1 MKRGWMIMIA
11 FVLVLLPVLSA
22 CSKTAEEPKTSASPS
37 ASASADPKASASPAA
52 SASAAPANA
61 NKYNPPITL
70 TTVGKVL
77 PTVKYAAGDSVDNNP
92 WTRAY
97 ESEYGI
103 KVKYNWTVDPTQ
115 WEQKTNLMIASG
127 DIPDFFMAS
136 GVQFKQ
142 LVEAGLLADMT
153 DAYAKAPDSVKKV
166 LTEGGD
172 QPLKSATVNGKLMA
186 IPWTGV
192 PKEGSQMIWVRTDWL
207 KKLNLPEPKTMDDV
221 LKISAAFTA
230 QDPDGNSKNDT
241 FGLAL
246 DKDFTILTGFVNGF
260 GAYRDIWLKDA
271 SGKLV
276 YSTIQPAMKTALQ
289 KLQEMAKQGQID
301 PEFGT
306 KAFAKVAES
315 IVAGKIGMMYNSPY
329 SGLYPLQSGKDK
341 DPTMEWKAFPIV
353 SANGQQAKNQT
364 DLGVVGYWVVKKG
377 VKQPEALFKMID
389 FWIKTFYDNK
399 DDDIYKKYVNDG
411 NVEIW
416 QMNAIAVYKAF
427 KNADQKIKVTKA
439 LETKDTSQL
448 TGDDK
453 GVYNNITKF
462 LAGDNSSW
470 GWNSIFGKDG
480 SMGVTDTYRQNNQ
493 YIANEF
499 ITSPLP
505 AQVEKGPALDKM
517 KNELFTKIIL
527 GTASIDQFD
536 KFVEDW
542 KKNGGDEITKEVND
556 WYAKNK

>member
-1 MKRGWMIMIA
+1 MKRGWITMVA
-11 FVLVLLPVLSA
+11 FLLILLPVLAA
-22 CSKTAEEPKTSASPS
+22 CSKSSQEPEKSASPS
-37 ASASADPKASASPAA
+37 PGATLAATPTPTASPGG
-52 SASAAPANA
+52 NKDG
-61 NKYNPPITL
+61 KYNPPITL

-77 PTVKYAAGDSVDNNP
+77 PTIKYAAGDSVDNNP

-97 ESEYGI
+97 ESEFGV
-103 KVKYNWTVDPTQ
+103 KVKYMWTVDPTQ

-127 DIPDFFMAS
+127 DIPDFFLAS

-142 LVEAGLLADMT
+142 LADAGLLADLT
-153 DAYAKAPDSVKKV
+153 DAYAKAPDTVKKV

-172 QPLKSATVNGKLMA
+172 QPIKSATINGKLMA
-186 IPWTGV
+186 IPWTGT

-207 KKLNLPEPKTMDDV
+207 RKLNLPEPKTMDDV
-221 LKISAAFTA
+221 LKISAAFTT
-230 QDPDGNSKNDT
+230 QDPDGNAKADT

-246 DKDFTILTGFVNGF
+246 DKDFGAITGFLNGF
-260 GAYRDIWLKDA
+260 HAYRDIWLKDA

-276 YSTIQPAMKTALQ
+276 YSSIQPAMKTALQ
-289 KLQEMAKQGQID
+289 KLQDMAKQKQID

-315 IVAGKIGMMYNSPY
+315 IVGGKIGLLYSSPY
-329 SGLYPLQSGKDK
+329 SGLYPLQSGIDK

-353 SANGQQAKNQT
+353 SADGQQPKNQA
-364 DLGVVGYWVVKKG
+364 DLGVVGYWVVKKS

-389 FWIKTFYDNK
+389 FWIKTFYENK
-399 DDDIYKKYVNDG
+399 DDEINKKYVNDG

-416 QMNAIAVYKAF
+416 QMNSIAVYKAF
-427 KNADQKIKVTKA
+427 KNADQRLKVVKA
-439 LETKDTSQL
+439 LETKDTSAL

-453 GVYNNITKF
+453 AVYNNIVKF
-462 LAGDNSSW
+462 QGGDKSAW
-470 GWNSIFGKDG
+470 GWNVIFGKDG
-480 SMGVTDTYRQNNQ
+480 SMGVTDTYRKNNQ
-493 YIANEF
+493 YLANEF

-505 AQVEKGPALDKM
+505 SMVEKGPALDKM
-517 KNELFTKIIL
+517 KIELFTKIIL

-542 KKNGGDEITKEVND
+542 KKSGGDEITKDVND